1 MFKSILASAIV
12 FVITALLGA
21 IFRRLGKLLK
31 HQKEQ
36 DEKENADMK
45 AVKNGV
51 RTILRNELIKT
62 HREYVE
68 KGLPVPLAVK
78 EYTEKTYC
86 DYHELDGNGT
96 GTSLYNDIMD
106 APTEG

>member
-1 MFKSILASAIV
+1 MIESILAGVALFV
-12 FVITALLGA
+12 FTTLLGA
-21 IFRRLGKLLK
+21 IFSRLGKLLT

-36 DEKENADMK
+36 DERETANMQ

-62 HREYVE
+62 HREYIE

-78 EYTEKTYC
+78 EFTEKTYC

-96 GTSLYNDIMD
+96 GTAIYREIME